1 MSSDRFITWL
11 EKKPT
16 RKVIKENL
24 AEFLGMGFGLK
35 WDRDR
40 WFVSI
45 PGAPFCEVYRRGRIV
60 ELIPRDIYR
69 QERFIEVI
77 PMRRSCLGNL
87 DVLTRQADPLVS
99 AIADGLVGFL
109 CFRLHGDSTD

>member
-16 RKVIKENL
+16 RKAIEENL

-45 PGAPFCEVYRRGRIV
+45 PGTPNPTVKWGKEIRPTPFRK
-60 ELIPRDIYR
+60 
-69 QERFIEVI
+69 ERFIEVV
-77 PMRRSCLGNL
+77 PMRRPNLGNL
-87 DVLTRQADPLVS
+87 DVLTRQGDPLVS
-99 AIADGLVGFL
+99 AIADGLVKFL
-109 CFRLHGDSTD
+109 CFRLQGDATD